1 MTAPSKNVL
10 RINLLKSYL
19 GLRDRTLQSVHANVS
34 SHSDPI
40 GPWLA
45 ARPFVRYSNVAAL
58 FHFPNAL
65 GLLDIVSGDG
75 DWSQLRDLFRWF
87 LAVAQECNKYINR
100 AAGLAARLLLN
111 GSGQVAGLYLSE
123 RLGKCVKT
131 NVRNCADEV
140 SRGS

>member
-19 GLRDRTLQSVHANVS
+19 GLRDRTLQSVHASVS

-45 ARPFVRYSNVAAL
+45 TRPFMRCSNVAAL

-65 GLLDIVSGDG
+65 GLLDIVPGDG
-75 DWSQLRDLFRWF
+75 DRR
-87 LAVAQECNKYINR
+87 
-100 AAGLAARLLLN
+100 
-111 GSGQVAGLYLSE
+111 
-123 RLGKCVKT
+123 
-131 NVRNCADEV
+131 
-140 SRGS
+140 

>member
-19 GLRDRTLQSVHANVS
+19 GLRDRTLQSVHASVS

-45 ARPFVRYSNVAAL
+45 TRPFMRCSNVAAL
-58 FHFPNAL
+58 FHFPNPL
-65 GLLDIVSGDG
+65 GLLDIVPGDS
-75 DWSQLRDLFRWF
+75 DRLQLYHLLAWF
-87 LAVAQECNKYINR
+87 FAVAEERDKYVNR

-111 GSGQVAGLYLSE
+111 GSG
-123 RLGKCVKT
+123 
-131 NVRNCADEV
+131 
-140 SRGS
+140 